1 MRSISGNALP
11 HLPLVWLLTCLV
23 GGCGSNK
30 SQTDFVPPDDVVEK
44 ALERALTAWQDG
56 KPVGALPGSSPLIQ
70 VVDAQWQ
77 SGQKLKSFEILGED
91 EAEGVPRWYSVKLT
105 LASGLTQSVHY
116 VLVGKESI
124 WIYRDEDF
132 ARATGMQANPP
143 LKPKTKTS
151 RGK

>member
-1 MRSISGNALP
+1 MRFISENAMLQ
-11 HLPLVWLLTCLV
+11 LALGWLLVCLV

-30 SQTDFVPPDDVVEK
+30 TETDFVPPDDVVEK
-44 ALERALTAWQDG
+44 ALETALRAWQDG
-56 KPVGALPGSSPLIQ
+56 KTPGALQGSSPPIQ

-91 EAEGVPRWYSVKLT
+91 EAEGAPRWLSVKLT
-105 LASGLTQSVHY
+105 LDSGKEETVHY

-143 LKPKTKTS
+143 LKPKTKTP
-151 RGK
+151 RAK